1 MKHGIL
7 LFLFIFLMSA
17 AQAQI
22 SREQYILRYQILA
35 IEEMGRSGIPA
46 SIKMAQALLES
57 GNGNSQLAKA
67 SNNHFGIKCKS
78 NWTGQKVYYDDDE
91 PGECFRKYKTVE
103 DSYID
108 HTNFLMGNPR
118 YAFLFTLSPTDYKR
132 WAEGLKDAGYAT
144 ARHYAKSLIKIIE
157 ENQLYLLDTKQTLS
171 PMLANERMK
180 QINSNV
186 SDKIA
191 INPFFA
197 RTTIK
202 VNNLKAV
209 VAKEG
214 DTYEILAQ
222 SFAKEPWELYNFN
235 DLPAGYRP
243 QPNEVIYL
251 EGKRKK
257 APKGVDYH
265 RVSEGETMHFIS
277 QMYGL
282 KLKPLLR
289 RNRMK
294 PGEQPVPDDWIYL
307 RAKKPAK

>member
-1 MKHGIL
+1 MRYGVF
-7 LFLFIFLMSA
+7 LFLFIFLISA
-17 AQAQI
+17 TQAQI

-57 GNGNSQLAKA
+57 NNGNSQLAHK

-78 NWTGQKVYYDDDE
+78 NWTGQKVYHNDDE
-91 PGECFRKYKTVE
+91 PNECFRKYRTVE

-108 HTNFLMGNPR
+108 HSNFLMGNPR
-118 YAFLFTLSPTDYKR
+118 YAFLFTLPPNDYKR

-144 ARHYAKSLIKIIE
+144 AKHYAKSLIKIIE
-157 ENQLYLLDTKQTLS
+157 DNQLYLLDTKQTLS
-171 PMLANERMK
+171 PMLANATK
-180 QINSNV
+180 AQINNMSE
-186 SDKIA
+186 KIA

-197 RTTIK
+197 RTTIN

-209 VAKEG
+209 AAKEG
-214 DTYEILAQ
+214 DTFEILAQ

-251 EGKRKK
+251 EPKRNKS
-257 APKGVDYH
+257 PRGVDYH
-265 RVSEGETMHFIS
+265 KVSEGETMHFIS

-282 KLKPLLR
+282 KLKRLLR

-294 PGEQPVPDDWIYL
+294 PGEQPIPGDWIYL
-307 RAKKPAK
+307 RTKKPAN